1 MSPDPVEILL
11 VEDNPVEVRLS
22 EEALTESGVAA
33 HVSVVGDGVEA
44 AAFLRREGKYA
55 DAPRPNIILLDL
67 ALPKKGGLEL
77 LSEIKADSELRQIP
91 VVVLTSSANPARSA
105 SHERPKMSSAPL
117 TVPVMSTLRDAVSMR
132 ASPSHGNAAGFQL
145 RVSTPGGSSSV

>member
-91 VVVLTSSANPARSA
+91 VVVLTSSANPADVLKAYDLQA
-105 SHERPKMSSAPL
+105 SCYITKPGDLDEFVRVLTSVRDFCL
-117 TVPVMSTLRDAVSMR
+117 TVVQL
-132 ASPSHGNAAGFQL
+132 PSE
-145 RVSTPGGSSSV
+145 PEGGP

>member
-91 VVVLTSSANPARSA
+91 VVVLTSSANPADVLKAYDLQA
-105 SHERPKMSSAPL
+105 SCYITKPGDLDEFVRVLTSVRDFCL
-117 TVPVMSTLRDAVSMR
+117 TVVQL
-132 ASPSHGNAAGFQL
+132 PSQ
-145 RVSTPGGSSSV
+145 PEGGS